1 MGRAAISIRGAY
13 QVRRGGQVVA
23 EGAGGRRDA
32 VTGEPCTQDTRF
44 QAASISKQF
53 VAASVLLLADRG
65 ALRLA
70 DPVGQWWPPAP
81 KAWAP
86 MTVGHLLANSSGL
99 PHWRGIP
106 GFDISCPP
114 APHEIL
120 DRVTQLPLLS
130 PPGTRWAYSGVGYLL
145 AAAVVEAASGQAY
158 ASFVTENVFRP
169 LAMTA
174 TTSGQLPLAGTV
186 ARGHR
191 DGQPVPLAAELTA
204 MPGTGDIW
212 TTAADLLR
220 YADGIGG
227 GELLSAASWQ
237 LMVSQQVPVGESLSQ
252 AATIWVSGYGYG
264 TYIGSIGGRPAW
276 FHTGDNPGYV
286 SLLARFP
293 QTGVTLAVLANDESV
308 PLEDTAVRLVQA
320 TEQ

>member
-1 MGRAAISIRGAY
+1 MGRAATCISGAY

-23 EGAGGRRDA
+23 EGAGGSRDA
-32 VTGEPCTQDTRF
+32 VTGEPCTLDTRF

-65 ALRLA
+65 ALGLA
-70 DPVGQWWPPAP
+70 DPVGLWWPHAP
-81 KAWAP
+81 DGWAP

-106 GFDISCPP
+106 GFDISRPP
-114 APHEIL
+114 APNEIL
-120 DRVTQLPLLS
+120 DRAAQLPLLS

-145 AAAVVEAASGQAY
+145 AAAVVAAASGQAY

-169 LAMTA
+169 LAMTD
-174 TTSGQLPLAGTV
+174 TTSGLLPPAGTV

-212 TTAADLLR
+212 ATTADLLR

-227 GELLSAASWQ
+227 LLSPATWQ
-237 LMVSQQVPVGESLSQ
+237 LMVTQQVPVGESLSR

-276 FHTGDNPGYV
+276 FHTGDNPGFV

-308 PLEDTAVRLVQA
+308 PLEDTALHLVQA